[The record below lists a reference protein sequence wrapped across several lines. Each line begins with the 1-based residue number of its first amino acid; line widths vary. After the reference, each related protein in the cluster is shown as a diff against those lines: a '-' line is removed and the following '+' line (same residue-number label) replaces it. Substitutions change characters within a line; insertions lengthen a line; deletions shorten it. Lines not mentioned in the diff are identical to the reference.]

1 VLDAKLSSSIFSR
14 NNDCGK
20 MGVCQCPK
28 KRKVRQMS
36 LGRVLRLLESM
47 GFSRVDSEVYVYLAK
62 TGPKSSRELSL
73 CLNMKPPQ
81 LHSTL
86 KNLKNKGAVAISC
99 ERQTLFS
106 ALSFRELLD
115 LHMKDRAEEAKLVLQ
130 TRQEL
135 LSIWRDITQKNNT

>member
-62 TGPKSSRELSL
+62 TGPKSSRELS
-73 CLNMKPPQ
+73 
-81 LHSTL
+81 
-86 KNLKNKGAVAISC
+86 
-99 ERQTLFS
+99 